1 MIGFVAG
8 FPDHV
13 QYSGVIQVRMFFDK
27 PGDAGF
33 VELVPVGFIE
43 RSQLVDKGVERPE
56 PSSTLGLFG
65 LFALFS

>member
-13 QYSGVIQVRMFFDK
+13 QYSGVIQVRMIFYK

-33 VELVPVGFIE
+33 VELVPAGFIE
-43 RSQLVDKGVERPE
+43 RNQLVDKGVERPE

-65 LFALFS
+65 SVALFS